1 MINSNSKE
9 TELGSVFDDQ
19 TMKANDKVI
28 TTIYC
33 LIFII
38 GLVCNVSGI
47 GLNQN
52 VRTPDWTRLG
62 QRLGHLFQSIHFGH
76 RSYQFYTR
84 NFVQEKIDNGGLSY

>member
-47 GLNQN
+47 GLNRN
-52 VRTPDWTRLG
+52 PVTGWSKLETARENFYIRRSDRT
-62 QRLGHLFQSIHFGH
+62 
-76 RSYQFYTR
+76 
-84 NFVQEKIDNGGLSY
+84 

>member
-47 GLNQN
+47 GFKKIMIILYIYILFFV
-52 VRTPDWTRLG
+52 VRKRLV
-62 QRLGHLFQSIHFGH
+62 LVTSNDDEAASNIAHW
-76 RSYQFYTR
+76 
-84 NFVQEKIDNGGLSY
+84 

>member
-47 GLNQN
+47 GLNQD
-52 VRTPDWTRLG
+52 VQTPDWTRSVD
-62 QRLGHLFQSIHFGH
+62 QIVHKVEIEI
-76 RSYQFYTR
+76 TT
-84 NFVQEKIDNGGLSY
+84 E